1 MIEVMMV
8 EGTAEVIHGWAW
20 FLAHGVVLM
29 LLGIPAIVRSATAA
43 VVSLVCLGWTLMF
56 ASAIEF
62 VGALL
67 ITDWT
72 GVFLHL
78 SMAVILGISGVI
90 VGHAAEMGDY
100 SHRIVKR

>member
-1 MIEVMMV
+1 MIELMIE
-8 EGTAEVIHGWAW
+8 EGTAELIYGWAW
-20 FLAHGVVLM
+20 FLAFGVVLV
-29 LLGIPAIVRSATAA
+29 LLSIPAIVRSATAA
-43 VVSLVCLGWTLMF
+43 VVSVVCLGWALMF

-72 GVFLHL
+72 GIFLHL
-78 SMAVILGISGVI
+78 SMAIILGISGVI

-100 SHRIVKR
+100 KSPDRKR